1 MRIRELDGLRGIA
14 VLAVVGEHYFNW
26 VPFTLFRYGWLGVD
40 LFFILSGFL
49 ITSILLELR
58 SSEHY
63 FSVFYA
69 RRALR
74 IFPPY
79 YLALAIYLIT
89 SVAMG
94 LNVPW
99 RFWLQYFFY
108 YTSLYVGQP
117 DFGQGAFIGFPNV
130 LIFGLVV
137 LWSLS
142 VEEIY
147 YTIWAPIVRFT
158 SQRSFSLL
166 LLGMIVLAPAL
177 RIYFHTPASPEVYTF
192 YCRMDG
198 LAYGSAIALLV
209 SFRRINPDHWL
220 TKSRYIS
227 RVGWIL
233 PPITL
238 VYWVIAGPTTS
249 SVLSSSLGITLA
261 DVSFAL
267 ITLALIR
274 ESGSDKI
281 WVRFFRH
288 NALRSIGMVSYT
300 MYLCHY
306 PLYSVSRSI
315 VERIHWDHRILVILT
330 DLLALLMTF
339 IVSYSMWYLVESRI
353 LHWKDRIIPSPHP
366 NQANTAI
373 TLDAHTN

>member
-14 VLAVVGEHYFNW
+14 VLAVVAQHYLNW
-26 VPFTLFRYGWLGVD
+26 LPFSFFRYGWLGVD

-58 SSEHY
+58 TSEHY

-79 YLALAIYLIT
+79 YLALAAYLIAAI
-89 SVAMG
+89 AMG
-94 LNVPW
+94 VRVPW
-99 RFWLQYFFY
+99 SFWLQYFFY
-108 YTSLYVGQP
+108 YTSLYIGQP
-117 DFGQGAFIGFPNV
+117 DFMHAPFIGFPSV

-158 SQRSFSLL
+158 SEKSFALIL
-166 LLGMIVLAPAL
+166 AGMIVVAPAL
-177 RIYFHTPASPEVYTF
+177 RIYFHTPAAPEVFTF

-209 SFRRINPDHWL
+209 SFRRSHAEKWFTSERVIKLL
-220 TKSRYIS
+220 T
-227 RVGWIL
+227 WIL
-233 PPITL
+233 PPISL
-238 VYWVIAGPTTS
+238 VFWILCGPGTS
-249 SVLSSSLGITLA
+249 SVVSSSLGITLA
-261 DVSFAL
+261 DISFAL
-267 ITLALIR
+267 ITLALIQQ
-274 ESGSDKI
+274 SGSKKRR
-281 WVRFFRH
+281 VSFFR
-288 NALRSIGMVSYT
+288 NKALRSIGKVSYT

-306 PLYSVSRSI
+306 PLYGIANDVLQRY
-315 VERIHWDHRILVILT
+315 HWDRRVHVVAA
-330 DLLALLMTF
+330 DLLGLLLTF
-339 IVSYSMWYLVESRI
+339 IVSYAMWYLIESRI
-353 LHWKDRIIPSPHP
+353 LRWKDRIMPSPHP
-366 NQANTAI
+366 GQGVSAS
-373 TLDAHTN
+373 TLDAHVN

>member
-14 VLAVVGEHYFNW
+14 VLAVVGQHYFNW
-26 VPFTLFRYGWLGVD
+26 LPFSFFRYGWLGVD

-58 SSEHY
+58 STEHY

-79 YLALAIYLIT
+79 YLALGIYLIT
-89 SVAMG
+89 SIAMG

-99 RFWLQYFFY
+99 RFWLRYLFY
-108 YTSLYVGQP
+108 YNSLYAGGPEVT
-117 DFGQGAFIGFPNV
+117 QGTIPGFPLALV
-130 LIFGLVV
+130 SGLFV

-158 SQRSFSLL
+158 SRKSFSLI
-166 LLGMIVLAPAL
+166 LLGMIFIAPSL
-177 RIYFHTPASPEVYTF
+177 RILFHTAAALEVYTF
-192 YCRMDG
+192 WCRMDG

-209 SFRRINPDHWL
+209 SFGHSHGDRWFTSGRLINLL
-220 TKSRYIS
+220 T
-227 RVGWIL
+227 WII
-233 PPITL
+233 PPISL
-238 VYWVIAGPTTS
+238 AFWIISGPTPYK
-249 SVLSSSLGITLA
+249 VVSSSLGITLA

-267 ITLALIR
+267 ITLALIQQ
-274 ESGSDKI
+274 SGSSKI
-281 WVRFFRH
+281 WVSIFR
-288 NALRSIGMVSYT
+288 NTALRSIGKVSYT

-306 PLYSVSRSI
+306 PLLRFTNDYLQRFHL
-315 VERIHWDHRILVILT
+315 EHRIQVVLT
-330 DLLALLMTF
+330 HLIALLLTF
-339 IVSYSMWYLVESRI
+339 IVSYSMWHLIESRI
-353 LHWKDRIIPSPHP
+353 LRWKDRIVPSPHP
-366 NQANTAI
+366 SQEISAGA
-373 TLDAHTN
+373 LDAQIQ

>member
-14 VLAVVGEHYFNW
+14 VLAVVGDHYFNW
-26 VPFTLFRYGWLGVD
+26 LPFSFFRYGWLGVD

-79 YLALAIYLIT
+79 YIALGIYLIA
-89 SVAMG
+89 SIAMG
-94 LNVPW
+94 LNIPW
-99 RFWLQYFFY
+99 RIWPRYFFY
-108 YTSLYVGQP
+108 YCGLYTGGQEVMI
-117 DFGQGAFIGFPNV
+117 ASSS
-130 LIFGLVV
+130 GLPIAVASGLFV

-158 SQRSFSLL
+158 SQKIFSLL
-166 LLGMIVLAPAL
+166 LLGMILLAPTL
-177 RIYFHTPASPEVYTF
+177 RILLHTPAALEIYSF
-192 YCRMDG
+192 WCRMDG

-209 SFRRINPDHWL
+209 SFRRIHPEHWFSSGRLINWL
-220 TKSRYIS
+220 TWIFPSIS
-227 RVGWIL
+227 LAFWI
-233 PPITL
+233 IS
-238 VYWVIAGPTTS
+238 GPTPYK
-249 SVLSSSLGITLA
+249 VLSSSLGITLA
-261 DVSFAL
+261 DISIAL

-274 ESGSDKI
+274 QSGSNKI
-281 WVRFFRH
+281 WVSFFR
-288 NALRSIGMVSYT
+288 NKPLRSIGKVSYT

-306 PLYSVSRSI
+306 PLLRLSSDYFQRF
-315 VERIHWDHRILVILT
+315 HWEHRIQVVIT
-330 DLLALLMTF
+330 HIVALLMTF
-339 IVSYSMWYLVESRI
+339 IVSYGMWYLVESRI
-353 LHWKDRIIPSPHP
+353 LRWKDRIIPSPHP
-366 NQANTAI
+366 SQANTTSPLA
-373 TLDAHTN
+373 ANTN